1 MEIAN
6 TVKRAKEIV
15 KNARK
20 SNKKIGLVPTMG
32 YLHEGHLSLVK
43 QSKEHTDFTVVS
55 IFVNPAQFG
64 PNEDFDR
71 YPRDFKRDEAL
82 LKEFGVDMVF
92 YPTVDEMYPPSY
104 STYVN
109 VEKITERLCGASRP
123 GHFRGVATVVCKLFH
138 IIEPDKAFFGLKDYQ
153 QFLVIKKMVSDLNM
167 DINVIGVPIVREK
180 DGLAMSSRNVYLS
193 DEERKSAL
201 SLNKSFQIVHEEL
214 SKGNRDANAIIKK
227 IEDFISSHPFTKID
241 YVEIVNP
248 DTLEKIFT
256 INGRFLYALAVYIN
270 KTRLIDNKIFE
281 V

>member
-138 IIEPDKAFFGLKDYQ
+138 IIEPDKAFWAEGL
-153 QFLVIKKMVSDLNM
+153 
-167 DINVIGVPIVREK
+167 P
-180 DGLAMSSRNVYLS
+180 
-193 DEERKSAL
+193 
-201 SLNKSFQIVHEEL
+201 
-214 SKGNRDANAIIKK
+214 
-227 IEDFISSHPFTKID
+227 
-241 YVEIVNP
+241 
-248 DTLEKIFT
+248 
-256 INGRFLYALAVYIN
+256 AV
-270 KTRLIDNKIFE
+270 FW
-281 V
+281 

>member
-15 KNARK
+15 KDARN
-20 SNKKIGLVPTMG
+20 SGKKVGLVPTMG

-43 QSKEHTDFTVVS
+43 QSKENTDFTVVS

-109 VEKITERLCGASRP
+109 VEKITDHLCGASRP

-153 QFLVIKKMVSDLNM
+153 QFLVIKKMVNDLNM
-167 DINVIGVPIVREK
+167 NINVIGVPIVREK

-193 DEERKSAL
+193 AEERRSAL
-201 SLNKSFQIVHEEL
+201 SLSQSFQVVQEEL
-214 SKGNRDANAIIKK
+214 SKGNRDADSIIKK
-227 IEDFISSHPFTKID
+227 VEDFISSHPFTKID
-241 YVEIVNP
+241 YIEIANP
-248 DTLEKIFT
+248 DTLEKICK